1 MDKRTPHETV
11 EADVGSPPTPASS
24 ARKSRLVGFVLVTIT
39 ALCWGINW
47 PVQKQLIQE
56 LPPLVM
62 RGAPGLPGVLLLAL
76 IALMKGQSLRVPRE
90 QWPRLVLYGLL
101 SVSCWMGFVGLGL
114 VYLSASE
121 TAVVGAT
128 MPVWAAGLAWP
139 VLGERITLTRIVA
152 MAMAFTGIV
161 VLMGGGGV
169 AATQTKLPGIAFVLM
184 AAFGFALGAVLS
196 KRRPLVLPP
205 LTAAVWQLAIG
216 CFAVTFLGLIF
227 EEPHFSEMSHLGWA
241 LFAFAMIVQVC
252 IGYACWYAALE
263 RLPASVAAL
272 GTLLTPVIGVV
283 ASAIS
288 LGEPLGVSQIGAL
301 VLTVASVAIA
311 LRS

>member
-1 MDKRTPHETV
+1 MW
-11 EADVGSPPTPASS
+11 PTPAS

-39 ALCWGINW
+39 ALCWGTNW

-62 RGAPGLPGVLLLAL
+62 RGAPGLPGVVLLAL
-76 IALMKGQSLRVPRE
+76 FALMKGQSLRVPRE

-101 SVSCWMGFVGLGL
+101 SVSCWMAFVGLGL

-128 MPVWAAGLAWP
+128 IPVWAAGLAWP
-139 VLGERITLTRIVA
+139 VLGERITLTRVIA
-152 MAMAFTGIV
+152 MAMAFAGIV
-161 VLMGGGGV
+161 VLMGGNGV
-169 AATQTKLPGIAFVLM
+169 AATGAKLPGIAFVLM

-216 CFAVTFLGLIF
+216 CFAVTLAGLIF

-241 LFAFAMIVQVC
+241 LFADAMIVQVC

-263 RLPASVAAL
+263 RLPASSAAL
-272 GTLLTPVIGVV
+272 GTLLTPVIGVL
-283 ASAIS
+283 ASAAS
-288 LGEPLGVSQIGAL
+288 LGEPLGASQIGAL